1 MKHKANTNSVSHN
14 PCCLVSERKVE
25 FDEESMLKLVKKDM
39 TFLKE
44 GQLKMQSDIT
54 MIKKVLL
61 DPDNGTISKVNRNTD
76 FRKKANAALWSVWVA
91 MIGVIAKLIFWN

>member
-1 MKHKANTNSVSHN
+1 MARLTNSDLHN
-14 PCCLVSERKVE
+14 EI
-25 FDEESMLKLVKKDM
+25 KLVKKDM

-44 GQLKMQSDIT
+44 GQLKMQADIT

-76 FRKKANAALWSVWVA
+76 FRTKANAALWSIWVV
-91 MIGVIAKLIFWN
+91 MIGVVAKLIFWN